1 MKKIT
6 AYKLSNG
13 EIVENIDKAMAKE
26 KAIKFEKEVRKLIDG
41 IDEFVYA
48 EDKDNVFYFI
58 KDNKDKLLKILKDA
72 E

>member
-26 KAIKFEKEVRKLIDG
+26 KTIKFEKALWSLIN
-41 IDEFVYA
+41 
-48 EDKDNVFYFI
+48 KNVGYTDYQETTFDFI